1 PVAIGE
7 RFPEF
12 EVAVHDDRILEPELF
27 NAALHVRFVMRE
39 EKLGRVHADD
49 SQALVAI
56 TRVPLFYIRQRADA
70 VDAGVVPE
78 VDQDGASAQLAHAQR
93 RRVEPY
99 PPNLGGANCTFFDLH
114 VAFNASGLYGSLASL
129 EISER
134 DRNDS
139 PQARGSA
146 KNLRMHCSR

>member
-1 PVAIGE
+1 
-7 RFPEF
+7 F

-27 NAALHVRFVMRE
+27 NAALHVRFIMRE

-93 RRVEPY
+93 RGVEPY
-99 PPNLGGANCTFFDLH
+99 PPDLGGSDGTLFNFHFVFERSQSGIPSGARDPYGYEAFVASPLLQGSRRRVKLH
-114 VAFNASGLYGSLASL
+114 SY
-129 EISER
+129 
-134 DRNDS
+134 
-139 PQARGSA
+139 P
-146 KNLRMHCSR
+146 